1 MVIFRVVAK
10 RLCLAAVMFAFVTA
24 ISACGVVKLKSI
36 PEELIPDDLKADI
49 EAMATKGRPITDIK
63 WRVYEVV
70 DGRVLAACTFKQEFE
85 PGVKLDVFWLQSYEV
100 DEDGSRVLETD
111 CGGGGGFDTSRDF
124 TGMAGSGGRSLET
137 GGIVHNLHAL
147 GYCLDARV
155 QVIKGATS
163 EGKTVETRP
172 AGGFW
177 ALYIDN
183 VGSSEK
189 WISITGLD
197 KKGRVVVELPLKR

>member
-111 CGGGGGFDTSRDF
+111 CGGGGGADPGRRFVALEGGLCVPGF
-124 TGMAGSGGRSLET
+124 LGSIVAVRREPGRYHGSPLRT
-137 GGIVHNLHAL
+137 
-147 GYCLDARV
+147 AR
-155 QVIKGATS
+155 
-163 EGKTVETRP
+163 
-172 AGGFW
+172 
-177 ALYIDN
+177 
-183 VGSSEK
+183 GSS
-189 WISITGLD
+189 GLM
-197 KKGRVVVELPLKR
+197 